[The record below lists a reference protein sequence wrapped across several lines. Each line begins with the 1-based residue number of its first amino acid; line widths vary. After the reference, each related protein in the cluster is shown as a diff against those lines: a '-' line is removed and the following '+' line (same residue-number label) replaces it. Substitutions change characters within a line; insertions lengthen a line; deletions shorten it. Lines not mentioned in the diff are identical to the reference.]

1 MANLQETPTM
11 VAKATKTLTAMVSLT
26 AIANG
31 AKSAKKVKVTKKKAG
46 TAKEDFVPQSY
57 FTSNFRVKS
66 VIDTKHERLNGRDS
80 FAANL
85 FGDAKEIADA
95 YTAIKAG
102 NEVTAYMYSDANG
115 DVLLRLRP
123 TKLTKREI
131 ASMLTDDVAHLDNVS
146 NNARKFVNLVDDSEL
161 DDEA

>member
-1 MANLQETPTM
+1 MENLQETQTV

-31 AKSAKKVKVTKKKAG
+31 AKSAKKVKVTKRKAG
-46 TAKEDFVPQSY
+46 VSKEDFVPQSY
-57 FTSNFRVKS
+57 FTSHFTVTS
-66 VIDTKHERLNGRDS
+66 VIDPKDSALNGRES
-80 FAANL
+80 FPANI

-95 YTAIKAG
+95 YAAVKAG
-102 NEVTAYMYSDANG
+102 NKVVAYMYSDING

-131 ASMLTDDVAHLDNVS
+131 ASMKTDNVEHLDGVS
-146 NNARKFVNLVDDSEL
+146 TNARKFVNLVDDSEL